1 MELTAEHAAQLA
13 EQRKGVR
20 RARGQGRRWYLRA
33 VLMLVIGWWAFW
45 RGGSFNLTLGITMA
59 ALATLAISLG
69 RSLRRQ
75 ADTAE
80 RKIELMERSGGR
92 AAADQRTSA
101 PADQRTEGP

>member
-1 MELTAEHAAQLA
+1 MPLTAEHAAQLA

-33 VLMLVIGWWAFW
+33 VLMLAIGWWAFW
-45 RGGSFNLTLGITMA
+45 RGGSLNLTLGIAMV

-75 ADTAE
+75 GVDAE
-80 RKIELMERSGGR
+80 EKIRLMEEGG
-92 AAADQRTSA
+92 AVERTDA
-101 PADQRTEGP
+101 QTDRRTA